1 MDDVKQIFNKE
12 KENQQNWE
20 KAYDRNEDK
29 IANWVGRPMK
39 NHVRVLL
46 CTLDQVLWKDHGWE
60 RVGMDKVLDP
70 QAVKK
75 YYRKATMLCHPDK
88 INA

>member
-1 MDDVKQIFNKE
+1 
-12 KENQQNWE
+12 
-20 KAYDRNEDK
+20 
-29 IANWVGRPMK
+29 MK